1 MHNFLAET
9 IIGVLR
15 VPMILSIHIQMI
27 INERHIKIKR
37 ETINFGLGVLYKI
50 WAFLLVRNSME
61 QQWYKSCDD

>member
-15 VPMILSIHIQMI
+15 VPMILLIHIQMI
-27 INERHIKIKR
+27 INERHVKSKR

-50 WAFLLVRNSME
+50 LAFLPVRNNMK
-61 QQWYKSCDD
+61 Q